1 MNMLQ
6 VQDALKNAS
15 DSQLMREMQNPSG
28 MAPQFLVLSEMKR
41 RKDMRAQAAPPQ
53 GTVAEDLLA
62 EGNQAREILPNNEA
76 EPEYESEEEMA
87 AGGLVGL
94 RRYAQGGIVRMS
106 AGGLIPMG
114 ADRDLLLREQMDRAG
129 IDDVIRR
136 QRAAGQDVVR
146 RSGVIGN
153 AMADVR
159 AQIDAGMSP
168 EDAIR
173 STLNSSAYRGRVT
186 AEQLNPAFGVFPSPA
201 PVEPSQAPAT
211 NSPAAAQPPAAQ
223 PPAVQ
228 PPATPPAANPPTAE
242 PPAAQPPAGR
252 QYDAPIGPEL
262 PTPRAAS
269 RPSQSA
275 ASQDPPAGLPALA
288 QDPAAPSAAIPDR
301 LSSVLSRINEG
312 RTDPAARRS
321 EAMNMALMEAGL
333 RIAGSN
339 SPRIAGAIAEGGIP
353 ALQGFSQ
360 QAAQIRQDQ
369 RQDLR
374 DELQTAIA
382 QNQNDFQRGRL
393 SQQEFATRQQ
403 YLLGMARLR
412 QDAGQAAA
420 SNAIARER
428 LELDR
433 NRRDRNPQLELIEAL
448 SRNPELAATYS
459 QMHGRDEESRLA
471 ARASAINGTVNAL
484 RQLLADPNG
493 TLTAEQRAQ
502 YQAELDQALQA
513 SRSLGARM
521 RGGLGGTLVPGA
533 NGAPPTYQLP
543 GR

>member
-1 MNMLQ
+1 
-6 VQDALKNAS
+6 
-15 DSQLMREMQNPSG
+15 
-28 MAPQFLVLSEMKR
+28 
-41 RKDMRAQAAPPQ
+41 
-53 GTVAEDLLA
+53 
-62 EGNQAREILPNNEA
+62 
-76 EPEYESEEEMA
+76 
-87 AGGLVGL
+87 
-94 RRYAQGGIVRMS
+94 
-106 AGGLIPMG
+106 
-114 ADRDLLLREQMDRAG
+114 
-129 IDDVIRR
+129 
-136 QRAAGQDVVR
+136 
-146 RSGVIGN
+146 
-153 AMADVR
+153 
-159 AQIDAGMSP
+159 
-168 EDAIR
+168 
-173 STLNSSAYRGRVT
+173 
-186 AEQLNPAFGVFPSPA
+186 
-201 PVEPSQAPAT
+201 
-211 NSPAAAQPPAAQ
+211 
-223 PPAVQ
+223 
-228 PPATPPAANPPTAE
+228 
-242 PPAAQPPAGR
+242 
-252 QYDAPIGPEL
+252 
-262 PTPRAAS
+262 
-269 RPSQSA
+269 
-275 ASQDPPAGLPALA
+275 
-288 QDPAAPSAAIPDR
+288 
-301 LSSVLSRINEG
+301 
-312 RTDPAARRS
+312 
-321 EAMNMALMEAGL
+321 MNMALMEAGL